1 MVDKEVHSTKNK
13 IQELI
18 EEFRS
23 VLGNRGG
30 WADSLVPPLVFIL
43 ANALAGFEIA
53 LWGALGVA
61 FIIGIFRLFKG
72 QQTRYALGGV
82 AGVVVAMI
90 IARLVGGAEGY
101 FLPGIITGGLTTVM
115 CFVSV
120 FARRPLVAFTSY
132 LTRRW
137 PLQWYWHPQVRPAYS
152 EVTLVWGLF
161 FALRTLLQI
170 YLFQQG
176 EAAALGLA
184 QLLLGWPALVL
195 LLIAS
200 YLYGLWRL
208 GNLHGPSV
216 DELNSGVAPPW
227 KGQKRGF

>member
-1 MVDKEVHSTKNK
+1 MSKITDQSTNK
-13 IQELI
+13 IKEMV

-23 VLGNRGG
+23 VLGGRGG
-30 WADSLVPPLVFIL
+30 WADSLVPPLVFII
-43 ANALAGFEIA
+43 ANALAGFEVA

-61 FIIGIFRLFKG
+61 FIIGIYRVLKG
-72 QQTRYALGGV
+72 QQIRYALGGV
-82 AGVVVAMI
+82 AGVIASMI

-101 FLPGIITGGLTTVM
+101 FLPGIITGSLTTLL
-115 CFVSV
+115 CFISV

-132 LTRRW
+132 LARRW
-137 PLQWYWHPQVRPAYS
+137 PLEWYWHSQVRPAYS

-161 FALRTLLQI
+161 FAIRTLLQF
-170 YLFQQG
+170 YLYQQG

-208 GNLHGPSV
+208 GNLNGPSV
-216 DELNSGVAPPW
+216 EELNSGAPPPW
-227 KGQKRGF
+227 EGQKRGF